1 MRLRR
6 LVKRIGKSS
15 ASRRSIAWLAAN
27 YIRLVYYTSRWQVEG
42 FDHVVPLHAAKRAY
56 VGAYW
61 HSRMMLMPHAWLR
74 RAPDRPLPMRVLIS
88 GHRDGQLIS
97 RAIAHFKFETITGS
111 KTRGGMGALLAL
123 IRSLEAGI
131 HCSVTPDGP
140 RGPRMRVQ
148 PGIIT
153 LAALSG
159 APLLPITFAAS
170 RCIVLNTWDR
180 FVVALPFTRG
190 LILVGE
196 PFYVARE
203 ADEFAREAARLEF
216 ERRMNALTA
225 EADRRVG
232 RDPIEPA
239 PAVEPSRA
247 TR

>member
-6 LVKRIGKSS
+6 LAKRISKRKS
-15 ASRRSIAWLAAN
+15 ARRTIAWLAAN
-27 YIRLVYYTSRWQVEG
+27 YIRLVYYTSRWHIEG
-42 FDHVVPLHAAKRAY
+42 IEHIEPLHAAKRVY

-61 HSRMMLMPHAWLR
+61 HSRMMVMPHIWLR
-74 RAPDRPLPMRVLIS
+74 RAPGRPLPMRVLIS

-111 KTRGGMGALLAL
+111 TTRGGHGALLAL
-123 IRSLEAGI
+123 IRSIEEGV

-140 RGPRMRVQ
+140 RGPRMRLQ

-159 APLLPITFAAS
+159 APLIPATFAAS
-170 RCIVLNTWDR
+170 RCIILNTWDR
-180 FVVALPFTRG
+180 FVLALPFTRG
-190 LILVGE
+190 VVLIGE
-196 PFYVARE
+196 PFYVARDS
-203 ADEFAREAARLEF
+203 DEFAREAARLEF

-232 RDPIEPA
+232 REPIEPA
-239 PAVEPSRA
+239 PAAEPSRA